1 MLKSVEIK
9 KYKIDAAGRAI
20 GRVASQAAAI
30 LRGKN
35 LKNFA
40 PNIDFGN
47 LVTIE
52 NVSRVKITGNKME
65 GKKYYHHSGYPGGLK
80 VKLMKELELTE
91 VMKRAVWRMLPNNKL
106 RDKMIK
112 RLAIKK

>member
-1 MLKSVEIK
+1 MNSEKPKV
-9 KYKIDAAGRAI
+9 YKIDAAGQAI
-20 GRVASQAAAI
+20 GRIASQVAAI

-47 LVTIE
+47 SVIIE
-52 NVSRVKITGNKME
+52 NVSQAKITGNKME

-91 VMKRAVWRMLPNNKL
+91 VTKRAVWRMLPNNKL